1 MVLVNKHLINGST
14 QLVTIDTGVLI
25 ISKRNPTK
33 NLVGFFYYVVVSKI
47 KKGFDFEAFT
57 INNILL

>member
-1 MVLVNKHLINGST
+1 MVLVNKRLINGST

-33 NLVGFFYYVVVSKI
+33 NLVGFFYYVVSKI
-47 KKGFDFEAFT
+47 KKGFDFEAYT